1 MPRARGSRR
10 RCAVRKHQ
18 TEHKA
23 LNLEWEKLLGS
34 SAGDECPGERA
45 QLYRRGWGHHVEK
58 AKVDLDLSF
67 PTKINSKCVKSL
79 RVCKRLKLL
88 GQS

>member
-18 TEHKA
+18 AEHKA

-45 QLYRRGWGHHVEK
+45 QLYKTVLGTPR
-58 AKVDLDLSF
+58 
-67 PTKINSKCVKSL
+67 VKGKSRSGSL
-79 RVCKRLKLL
+79 IPN
-88 GQS
+88 